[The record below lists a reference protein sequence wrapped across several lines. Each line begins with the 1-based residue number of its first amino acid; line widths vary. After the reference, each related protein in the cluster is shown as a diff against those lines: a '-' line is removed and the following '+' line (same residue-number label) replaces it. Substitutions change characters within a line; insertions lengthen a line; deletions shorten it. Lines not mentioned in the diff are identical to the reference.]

1 MIQLLK
7 TELCIHILV
16 KNSLFFSPV
25 GNTASRNAVDNN
37 NKASKKWQNAAQYFF
52 HNKNSVV
59 SEAVTSQIKVKQN

>member
-1 MIQLLK
+1 MLKVGFVGMIQLLK

-37 NKASKKWQNAAQYFF
+37 NKASKNDRMQLNTFF
-52 HNKNSVV
+52 ITKI
-59 SEAVTSQIKVKQN
+59 Q